1 MVKNKYKAYFL
12 GYDKEIK
19 FKLVVKSQQKFR
31 QIP

>member
-19 FKLVVKSQQKFR
+19 FKFVVKSQQKFLR
-31 QIP
+31 IP